1 MKLKNTVTGIA
12 AMILLTAG
20 VHAQTSS
27 SDATAAA
34 PAASPAPSSHSSD
47 RATNRAFARRVQK
60 AIFRTKGLEDTEIV
74 VFAKAKTGDV
84 TLAGFIVSE
93 DQDQLAQD
101 AAKKVPG
108 VKSVTS
114 KLTLQEDNGG

>member
-1 MKLKNTVTGIA
+1 MKLKNTVAGIA

-34 PAASPAPSSHSSD
+34 AAASPAPSSHSSD